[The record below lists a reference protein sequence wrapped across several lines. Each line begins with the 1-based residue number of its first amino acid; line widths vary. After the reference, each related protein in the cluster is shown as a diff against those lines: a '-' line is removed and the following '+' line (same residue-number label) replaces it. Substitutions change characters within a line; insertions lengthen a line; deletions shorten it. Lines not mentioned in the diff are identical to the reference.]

1 MHFFI
6 ILISIATATVL
17 FVFLCIDVKTTVKAI
32 STRVKDFFSNP
43 RCESCGKEKE
53 DYGCAVGGLAPEP
66 LYICV
71 NEKCERCEL

>member
-6 ILISIATATVL
+6 ILISIVIATVL
-17 FVFLCIDVKTTVKAI
+17 FVFLCIDIKTTVKSI
-32 STRVKDFFSNP
+32 STRANGFFSNP
-43 RCESCGKEKE
+43 RCPLCNKELQ
-53 DYGCAVGGLAPEP
+53 DYGCAVGGLTPEP